1 MDMEE
6 QIYALRG
13 DICYSRDKNHLQ
25 VVDKGYVVCDQG
37 RSAGVFSELPDGYRN
52 IPIRDY
58 SEALIIPGLTDL
70 HVHAPQFAFRGLGMD
85 LELLEW
91 LIKNAF
97 PEEARYEDPE
107 YARKSYAIFTEAL
120 KKSATTRAA
129 VFATLHVEATQI
141 LMELIEA
148 SGINALVGK
157 VNMDRNSPDYLCEKS
172 PIQSAAD
179 TRRWIKNTA
188 GKYKNVK
195 PILTPRFI
203 PACTDE
209 LMKELSAIQ
218 KEYNLPL
225 QSHLSEN
232 LKEIA
237 FVKEL
242 CPDIKFY
249 GMAYEAVGLFGGE
262 CPTIMAHCVY
272 STEDEINLMKEQGVF
287 VAHCPQSNINLAS
300 GIAPIRTYL
309 NRDINVGLGSD
320 IAGGFSESIFRA
332 MSDAIQVSKLYWR
345 FIDHN
350 VKPLTV
356 EEAFYLGTKGGGAF
370 FGKVGSF
377 EAGYEFDAVVLD
389 DRNLPHP
396 QELNTK
402 QRLERL
408 IYISD
413 GSNIISKYVAGN
425 QIF

>member
-1 MDMEE
+1 MEE

-13 DICYSRDKNHLQ
+13 NICYSQDKNHLE
-25 VVDKGYVVCDQG
+25 VVDKGYVVCDNG
-37 RSAGVFSELPDGYRN
+37 KSAGVFTELPDGYLD
-52 IPIRDY
+52 IPCRDY
-58 SEALIIPGLTDL
+58 SEALIIPGLIDL

-91 LIKNAF
+91 LNINAF
-97 PEEARYEDPE
+97 PEEARFEDLE
-107 YARKSYAIFTEAL
+107 YAKKSYTIFTEAL
-120 KKSATTRAA
+120 RKSATTRAA

-148 SGINALVGK
+148 SGIKALVGK

-172 PIQSAAD
+172 SVQSAAD
-179 TRRWIKNTA
+179 TRCWIKNTA

-203 PACTDE
+203 PSCTDG
-209 LMKELSAIQ
+209 LLKELSAIQ
-218 KEYNLPL
+218 KEFNLPL

-232 LKEIA
+232 LKEISY
-237 FVKEL
+237 VKEL
-242 CPDIKFY
+242 CPDINFY
-249 GMAYEAVGLFGGE
+249 GEAYETAGLFGGN

-272 STEDEINLMKEQGVF
+272 STEEEINLMKEKGVF

-309 NRDINVGLGSD
+309 NRDLFVGLGSD

-332 MSDAIQVSKLYWR
+332 MSDAIQGSKLYWR
-345 FIDHN
+345 FIDDT
-350 VKPLTV
+350 VKPLTA

-389 DRNLPHP
+389 DSNLPHP

-408 IYISD
+408 IYLSD
-413 GSNIISKYVAGN
+413 DRNIISKYVSGN
-425 QIF
+425 KVY

>member
-1 MDMEE
+1 MEE

-13 DICYSRDKNHLQ
+13 NICYSRDKNKLE
-25 VVDKGYVVCDQG
+25 VADNSYVVCEKG
-37 RSAGVFSELPDGYRN
+37 KSAGVFSELPNCYRD
-52 IPIRDY
+52 IPCRDY
-58 SEALIIPGLTDL
+58 SDALIIPGLIDL

-85 LELLEW
+85 MELLEW
-91 LIKNAF
+91 LNKNAF
-97 PEEARYEDPE
+97 PEESRFENLE
-107 YARKSYAIFTEAL
+107 YAKKSYAIFTDAL

-129 VFATLHVEATQI
+129 VFATLHVEATEL

-148 SGINALVGK
+148 SGLKALVGK

-172 PIQSAAD
+172 SAQSAAD

-203 PACTDE
+203 PSCTDG
-209 LMKELSAIQ
+209 LMEELSALQ
-218 KEYNLPL
+218 KEYNLPV

-237 FVKEL
+237 LVKEL
-242 CPDIKFY
+242 CPDTGFY
-249 GMAYEAVGLFGGE
+249 GKAYHNAGLFGGE

-272 STEDEINLMKEQGVF
+272 STDEEINLMKEKGVF

-309 NRDINVGLGSD
+309 DRDLFVGLGSD

-332 MSDAIQVSKLYWR
+332 MSDAIQVSKLYWQC
-345 FIDHN
+345 IDHT

-356 EEAFYLGTKGGGAF
+356 EEAFYIGTKGGGAF
-370 FGKVGSF
+370 FGNVGSF
-377 EAGYEFDAVVLD
+377 EGGYEFDAVVLE

-396 QELNTK
+396 QKLNTR
-402 QRLERL
+402 QRLERMMYL
-408 IYISD
+408 SD
-413 GSNIISKYVAGN
+413 DRNIISKYVSGN
-425 QIF
+425 KIF